1 MPGAVAHTSTYA
13 LTNATL
19 PYVVKLADKGLDALR
34 EDEALR
40 KGLNVAVGD
49 VTLEAIASQF
59 GYPHVPAERVL
70 SGAALA

>member
-19 PYVVKLADKGLDALR
+19 PYVVKLADKGLNALR
-34 EDEALR
+34 DDEALR
-40 KGLNVAVGD
+40 KGLNVAAGD

-59 GYPHVPAERVL
+59 GYPYVPAERVL
-70 SGAALA
+70 SGAAIA